1 MDFNFYQNMSRNESI
16 YQITGTNIQMF
27 SDRALKL
34 VLRALSLSRSGV
46 NYITPDYCFE
56 FLNKFF
62 KWNREIDLESFHR
75 CRPDQMLKIHRNL
88 RFG

>member
-16 YQITGTNIQMF
+16 SQITGTNIQMF
-27 SDRALKL
+27 SDRALKF
-34 VLRALSLSRSGV
+34 VLRALSLSRPGV

-62 KWNREIDLESFHR
+62 EWNREIDLESFHR
-75 CRPDQMLKIHRNL
+75 CLQDQMLKIHRNL

>member
-16 YQITGTNIQMF
+16 SQITGTNIQMF
-27 SDRALKL
+27 SDRALKF
-34 VLRALSLSRSGV
+34 VLRALSLSRPGV
-46 NYITPDYCFE
+46 TPDYCFE

-62 KWNREIDLESFHR
+62 EWNREIDLESFHR
-75 CRPDQMLKIHRNL
+75 CLQDQMLKIHRNL